1 MEQLET
7 GIKNLE
13 ELTNNLELQMEN
25 TRRKK
30 YLKQASLSTID
41 KKLVKKNQEL
51 EEVREFRKKLNEK
64 EKEICTAIEKL
75 ENEKME
81 LIFAKVKRGIKNE
94 KLGVTSESVLKML
107 GALRNEK
114 YDDDKTKTSNNVV

>member
-51 EEVREFRKKLNEK
+51 EEVREFKKKLNEK
-64 EKEICTAIEKL
+64 EKEICAAIEKL
-75 ENEKME
+75 QNEKME
-81 LIFAKVKRGIKNE
+81 VIFAQVKRGIKNE
-94 KLGVTSESVLKML
+94 NLEVSAESVMQML
-107 GALRNEK
+107 DVLRKDLETEK
-114 YDDDKTKTSNNVV
+114 RQKL

>member
-41 KKLVKKNQEL
+41 KKLVKKKS
-51 EEVREFRKKLNEK
+51 R
-64 EKEICTAIEKL
+64 IGGSA
-75 ENEKME
+75 
-81 LIFAKVKRGIKNE
+81 
-94 KLGVTSESVLKML
+94 
-107 GALRNEK
+107 
-114 YDDDKTKTSNNVV
+114 